1 MGFVLDGFPRTLPQA
16 EKLDCMLKDKGTEI
30 DHVLD
35 FKVPDSVLVCADG
48 LLGTC
53 LQEECVVPVLD
64 ARLSSTQACSAW
76 FGRVRSHG

>member
-35 FKVPDSVLVCADG
+35 FNVPDSVLVRADTM
-48 LLGTC
+48 LGTC
-53 LQEECVVPVLD
+53 LQRML
-64 ARLSSTQACSAW
+64 TSATV
-76 FGRVRSHG
+76 GCQYVD